1 MKRFFITGTDTDC
14 GKTYVTGKLLK
25 HFPHSVA
32 IKPVASGCSLVE
44 GELVN
49 SDAEHLIQYS
59 SMSMEQINPW
69 RFSLPV
75 SPHIAAFHEN
85 RHLCMKEIADYCL
98 GLQVENTDICFIEGA
113 GGLFVPLNEQET
125 WIDFLK
131 YSEIPV
137 ILVVGMKL
145 GCLNH
150 ALLTELAFNVHNIRC
165 VGWIANCIDQDML
178 ALAENID
185 TLKNKLKIPLLA
197 TIPFTGDLPTIPD
210 QLIACISEA

>member
-14 GKTYVTGKLLK
+14 GKTYVTRKLLE
-25 HFPHSVA
+25 HFPRSVA
-32 IKPVASGCSLVE
+32 IKPVASGCSLVN

-69 RFSLPV
+69 RFVMPV

-85 RHLCMKEIADYCL
+85 KRLCISEIADYCL
-98 GLQVENTDICFIEGA
+98 GLHVDNTDTLFIEGA

-150 ALLTELAFNVHNIRC
+150 ALLTELAFNAHNIPC
-165 VGWIANCIDQDML
+165 VGWIANCIDPDML
-178 ALAENID
+178 ALEENIN

-197 TIPFTGDLPTIPD
+197 TIPFKGELSTELGKL
-210 QLIACISEA
+210 